1 MISFWIF
8 FGLRRSILKC
18 ESASPQDP
26 SQPRSYCLCLWSW
39 NEALWLYIGLS
50 LVFCRWCKQFSLK
63 ILTYLYKVRSGNFEV
78 HRKHFTSH
86 SKKYLKVV
94 SPTRSPRQQW
104 PPRRKKNGDLSIVFS
119 VQGTGGSP
127 TGPDAENR
135 VGYQEAG
142 SPGRPVFSGLQ
153 VPCEPGHCRAR
164 IRSPWWPSRGVFPS
178 KCP

>member
-78 HRKHFTSH
+78 HRKTFYRPL
-86 SKKYLKVV
+86 KKKFWRL
-94 SPTRSPRQQW
+94 
-104 PPRRKKNGDLSIVFS
+104 S
-119 VQGTGGSP
+119 VQRGLRGSN
-127 TGPDAENR
+127 DLR
-135 VGYQEAG
+135 VGWKMATFQLFFQSREQVVVRRGQMRRIGWVIKTLEAQVG
-142 SPGRPVFSGLQ
+142 QFLLGCKCPV
-153 VPCEPGHCRAR
+153 
-164 IRSPWWPSRGVFPS
+164 SRGIVVQE
-178 KCP
+178 